1 MPGRSE
7 LKLTKRSVD
16 TMSVETGDAVFWD
29 WDLAGQPVSIRGAPA
44 PQGLG
49 AKVGELRVALVAI
62 RRIGVRVP
70 GLGVP
75 AAHRALALR
84 GRQGSSRAASPRRP
98 RGRPG
103 PGFSGSP
110 GEGAYTPEAHPAPV
124 IARMA
129 VRAAT
134 AGAPFYSMMNNGR
147 STGSATLLCIVA
159 SSLLWRDEEVIDFM
173 WNYEFAT
180 HRL

>member
-29 WDLAGQPVSIRGAPA
+29 RDLAGQPVSIRGAPA

-75 AAHRALALR
+75 AAHRALVLR
-84 GRQGSSRAASPRRP
+84 AVGRAHRERR
-98 RGRPG
+98 RLVDREAG
-103 PGFSGSP
+103 PGGFFRVARRRGI
-110 GEGAYTPEAHPAPV
+110 HP
-124 IARMA
+124 
-129 VRAAT
+129 
-134 AGAPFYSMMNNGR
+134 
-147 STGSATLLCIVA
+147 
-159 SSLLWRDEEVIDFM
+159 
-173 WNYEFAT
+173 
-180 HRL
+180 

>member
-29 WDLAGQPVSIRGAPA
+29 RDLAGFCVMPGACSD
-44 PQGLG
+44 
-49 AKVGELRVALVAI
+49 
-62 RRIGVRVP
+62 RI
-70 GLGVP
+70 
-75 AAHRALALR
+75 
-84 GRQGSSRAASPRRP
+84 P
-98 RGRPG
+98 RGWAGHHASRLRSAG
-103 PGFSGSP
+103 LIASGVASSTARQARAGFSGSP

-159 SSLLWRDEEVIDFM
+159 SE
-173 WNYEFAT
+173 
-180 HRL
+180 HRAFFGETKK